1 MTQAEATLNMV
12 NDLIQIFL
20 VASVISLLS
29 MPLIFVTS
37 VRIGHNLKQTAAT
50 LITNTLMNYPFYLIV
65 SIVWLSIRRF

>member
-12 NDLIQIFL
+12 NNLIQIFL

-37 VRIGHNLKQTAAT
+37 VRIGHNLRQTVAT

>member
-37 VRIGHNLKQTAAT
+37 VRIGHNLKQTVAT

>member
-37 VRIGHNLKQTAAT
+37 VRIGNNLKQTVAT

>member
-37 VRIGHNLKQTAAT
+37 VRIGHNLRQTVAT

>member
-1 MTQAEATLNMV
+1 MTQAEATLNMA

-37 VRIGHNLKQTAAT
+37 VRIGHNLRQTVAT

>member
-20 VASVISLLS
+20 VASVISLIS

-37 VRIGHNLKQTAAT
+37 VRIGHNLRQTVAT

>member
-1 MTQAEATLNMV
+1 MTQAEATLYMV

-37 VRIGHNLKQTAAT
+37 VRIGHNLRQTVAT
-50 LITNTLMNYPFYLIV
+50 LITNILMNYPFYLIV

>member
-37 VRIGHNLKQTAAT
+37 VRIGHNLRQTVET